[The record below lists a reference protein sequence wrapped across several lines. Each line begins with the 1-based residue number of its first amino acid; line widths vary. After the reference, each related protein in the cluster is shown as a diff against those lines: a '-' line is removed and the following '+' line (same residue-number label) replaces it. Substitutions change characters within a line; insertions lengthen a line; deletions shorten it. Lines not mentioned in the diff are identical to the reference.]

1 MPEIIRDHGVDI
13 RELQRGILEQDFFS
27 STASLKGVDD
37 RFKPNTCA
45 SYTQN
50 TIIVYRERWWFG
62 NKGNR

>member
-13 RELQRGILEQDFFS
+13 RELQRGILEENFFS

-45 SYTQN
+45 SYTQH
-50 TIIVYRERWWFG
+50 TIIVYGQRWWFS
-62 NKGNR
+62 NKRNR